1 MWDRITW
8 LFLCPYCSQ
17 YPLFLCIQPLWC
29 SQMAKGLTQVMT
41 GTTSG
46 LWSPAITSQTYLCS
60 FLLVCQVRELPSM
73 HVWPLIERC
82 ALFEFVAR
90 CALCKVFVHV
100 VMECALHEVVI
111 ECVLLHIVIVWINF
125 FSTAQSY
132 ILSSVRSFYES
143 LLPAAAVTVMLC
155 SFILGV
161 WAHTL
166 VAHLWKLKLYVLRW
180 WGLPLSSLNTTTA

>member
-1 MWDRITW
+1 
-8 LFLCPYCSQ
+8 
-17 YPLFLCIQPLWC
+17 
-29 SQMAKGLTQVMT
+29 
-41 GTTSG
+41 
-46 LWSPAITSQTYLCS
+46 
-60 FLLVCQVRELPSM
+60 M
-73 HVWPLIERC
+73 HVWPLVERC

-143 LLPAAAVTVMLC
+143 LLPAAAVTVMSY

-161 WAHTL
+161 
-166 VAHLWKLKLYVLRW
+166 
-180 WGLPLSSLNTTTA
+180 